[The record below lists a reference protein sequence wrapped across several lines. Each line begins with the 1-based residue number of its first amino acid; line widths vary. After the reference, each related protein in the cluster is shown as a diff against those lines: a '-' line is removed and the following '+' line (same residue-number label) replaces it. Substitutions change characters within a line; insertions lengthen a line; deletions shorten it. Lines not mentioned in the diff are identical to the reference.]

1 MAYFTEPD
9 YKKALEDFTRAV
21 ELNQENYK
29 AFYYRGLT
37 YQILQNYHRALE
49 DFTQCLQLNP
59 YQYET
64 HYSRAQVYF
73 HLGDYPKAL
82 SDCEQALNIKPGSC
96 QAQKFRE
103 LARSYIYL

>member
-1 MAYFTEPD
+1 
-9 YKKALEDFTRAV
+9 V

-37 YQILQNYHRALE
+37 FQILQNYHRALE
-49 DFTQCLQLNP
+49 DFNQCLQLNP
-59 YQYET
+59 YQSET

-82 SDCEQALNIKPGSC
+82 SDCEQSLNIEPEAF
-96 QAQKFRE
+96 QVQKFRE
-103 LARSYIYL
+103 LVRSYIHL